1 MHLIE
6 PDDLHFCQ
14 LQLALDSESSF
25 RAQVFYGTFLSLE
38 VSGTERNRHCN
49 YPALDQ
55 TQPKKSTGTSPPP
68 LSWDYRGISA
78 TVELSSRTLAS

>member
-6 PDDLHFCQ
+6 PDDPQFCQ

-55 TQPKKSTGTSPPP
+55 TQPKNRQAP
-68 LSWDYRGISA
+68 LHHPSRGITEES
-78 TVELSSRTLAS
+78 VQPWS